1 MDKVL
6 GTMKE
11 QVQHPG
17 LSNSEEARAHCEVRG
32 ENALTRTGAGLE
44 KCKRG
49 CLTRGTAKQD

>member
-32 ENALTRTGAGLE
+32 ENALAELGQGWK
-44 KCKRG
+44 KCRE
-49 CLTRGTAKQD
+49 AA